1 MTTLD
6 PVASRLGGIETRL
19 DKLEMDI
26 AGLRGE
32 WRVVK
37 WVLTAFVAPTCIT
50 LIAWD
55 LLPHPLACVRVPA
68 SLHGSHEAEVSR
80 GFFTA
85 SRRQGS
91 SGII

>member
-6 PVASRLGGIETRL
+6 PVTNRLGGIETRL
-19 DKLEMDI
+19 DRLETDMASLQTDM

-50 LIAWD
+50 LIAGTFY
-55 LLPHPLACVRVPA
+55 LIRSLA
-68 SLHGSHEAEVSR
+68 
-80 GFFTA
+80 
-85 SRRQGS
+85 
-91 SGII
+91 

>member
-6 PVASRLGGIETRL
+6 PVANRLGAIETRL
-19 DKLEMDI
+19 DKLETRFDHLEARLDKLETRFDKVETRFDKLEADM

-50 LIAWD
+50 LIAGTFYFIRS
-55 LLPHPLACVRVPA
+55 LA
-68 SLHGSHEAEVSR
+68 
-80 GFFTA
+80 
-85 SRRQGS
+85 
-91 SGII
+91 

>member
-6 PVASRLGGIETRL
+6 PVANRLGGIETRL
-19 DKLEMDI
+19 DKLETRFDEVETRFDKVETRFDRLETDM

-50 LIAWD
+50 LVAGTFYLIRS
-55 LLPHPLACVRVPA
+55 LA
-68 SLHGSHEAEVSR
+68 
-80 GFFTA
+80 
-85 SRRQGS
+85 
-91 SGII
+91 

>member
-19 DKLEMDI
+19 DKLETRFDNLEMDM

-50 LIAWD
+50 LIAGTFY
-55 LLPHPLACVRVPA
+55 LIRSLA
-68 SLHGSHEAEVSR
+68 
-80 GFFTA
+80 
-85 SRRQGS
+85 
-91 SGII
+91 

>member
-6 PVASRLGGIETRL
+6 PVANRLGGIETRL
-19 DKLEMDI
+19 DKLETRFDRLETDM

-50 LIAWD
+50 LIAGTFY
-55 LLPHPLACVRVPA
+55 LIRSLA
-68 SLHGSHEAEVSR
+68 
-80 GFFTA
+80 
-85 SRRQGS
+85 
-91 SGII
+91 

>member
-1 MTTLD
+1 MATLD
-6 PVASRLGGIETRL
+6 PVANRLGGIETRL

-50 LIAWD
+50 LIAGTFY
-55 LLPHPLACVRVPA
+55 LIRSLA
-68 SLHGSHEAEVSR
+68 
-80 GFFTA
+80 
-85 SRRQGS
+85 
-91 SGII
+91 

>member
-6 PVASRLGGIETRL
+6 PVANRLGGIETRL
-19 DKLEMDI
+19 DKLETRFDRLETDM

-50 LIAWD
+50 LVAGTFYLIRS
-55 LLPHPLACVRVPA
+55 LA
-68 SLHGSHEAEVSR
+68 
-80 GFFTA
+80 
-85 SRRQGS
+85 
-91 SGII
+91 